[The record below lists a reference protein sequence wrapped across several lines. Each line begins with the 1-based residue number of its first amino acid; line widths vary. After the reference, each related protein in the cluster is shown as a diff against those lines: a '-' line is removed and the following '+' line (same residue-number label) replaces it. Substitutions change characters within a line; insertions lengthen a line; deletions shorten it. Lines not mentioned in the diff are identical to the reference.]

1 MLSITLRIELDLCG
15 LVKLLEA
22 VAVVLVVLNA

>member
-1 MLSITLRIELDLCG
+1 MLSITLRVELDLCG